1 MQAYPEL
8 AARPR
13 LSSRLTDLPA
23 VGDNPGRANPVP
35 GPASQTEDGEENPD
49 QGSYED
55 GQENPDPGSHED
67 GQEVIEEIC
76 ILYIL
81 IVLLNTR

>member
-1 MQAYPEL
+1 M
-8 AARPR
+8 
-13 LSSRLTDLPA
+13 PA

-35 GPASQTEDGEENPD
+35 DPASETEDGEENPD

-67 GQEVIEEIC
+67 GQEVIKEVC
-76 ILYIL
+76 IHYIL

>member
-8 AARPR
+8 AAHPR
-13 LSSRLTDLPA
+13 QSSRSPDLPA

>member
-8 AARPR
+8 AALPR
-13 LSSRLTDLPA
+13 QLSRSPDLPT
-23 VGDNPGRANPVP
+23 VGDNSGGANLVP
-35 GPASQTEDGEENPD
+35 DPASETEDGEENPD

-67 GQEVIEEIC
+67 GQEVIEEVC